1 MNTKLVAAIAVCT
14 AFAVTPALAQQK
26 EKEAPAAEEQAGPK
40 LSKADVQKIVDAI
53 KADKAKT
60 KTFCEMASLNQKIEA
75 AYKKNDEKK
84 AEPLEKQLDDL
95 ASQLGLTG
103 QPDED
108 GAKQLDALSKACPK

>member
-14 AFAVTPALAQQK
+14 AFAVTPALAQK
-26 EKEAPAAEEQAGPK
+26 KEAPAAPAEEQAGPQ
-40 LSKADVQKIVDAI
+40 LSKADVQKIVDAV

-60 KTFCEMASLNQKIEA
+60 KQFCDMAKLNVQIEA

-95 ASQLGLTG
+95 ANQLGLTG

-108 GAKQLDALSKACPK
+108 GAKLLDALSKTCPK

>member
-26 EKEAPAAEEQAGPK
+26 EKAAPAEEQAAPQ

-60 KTFCEMASLNQKIEA
+60 KQFCDMAKLNQQIEV

-95 ASQLGLTG
+95 ASQLGLNG

-108 GAKQLDALSKACPK
+108 GAKQLDALSKTCPK